1 MSNHTA
7 SLYIRGSTLAKL
19 HTFLSGA
26 AFFSALVVGCVL
38 HYKKIVKNDVAGW
51 PEEWF
56 PSVSATIGDWYP
68 ERNIFQYLIAINSGP
83 RFILLAFGYLLNRK
97 AFPSSA
103 LPGFLSVVGVLRT
116 LACGGWVYITSSDNH
131 DVHDVL
137 MIMYI
142 VLNLPWMF
150 GNIRLSKG
158 RVRRQRIR
166 VASLFW
172 LSLLPMIYFFVQHK
186 VYRVPGAYTRYA
198 FFEWSLILFDILY
211 DSVAI
216 IDLGESRVEASLA
229 FTINIRYV
237 QDPAAARD
245 EIVRDQDS
253 VREPSDP
260 GVSSVQSIKK
270 SPEAHNRVE
279 ARPKVQPFRV
289 IDLFVTYR
297 PLLSFMSDLYFAYLA
312 WTLLTGLPVTLFY
325 FSIWKLA
332 LAGPEFSALATLSP
346 LLLGF
351 APVQSFAN
359 SRGGRTAL
367 AGVAGVFGLG
377 LWWVESMWI
386 RLGAAIIG
394 VFCTGI
400 RWAAEW
406 QADVGNGYHSVLF
419 VLGFILSSLSKH
431 LNHGNNP
438 AWLVV
443 DIASGGRHVLF
454 LVLGFFALVEFAT
467 RPESI
472 FPASLAPTPSTS
484 SQRSVKSSKVDNSPD
499 PTSREPWLF
508 SSIALGAL
516 MCSLHE
522 RLSDPSTLLA
532 WSWSGFPTAGPHP
545 HIHAPLTLLVQVLA
559 TLLALALSPP
569 SPPTG
574 SCTSSGLKKVPTHPL
589 TFVIGVL
596 STYLLH
602 TRTGW
607 IGYASGL
614 VHAAFLTVITPLVLQ
629 NAGAAARSRG
639 AGRVF
644 GLAWAVWTVF
654 LFVSTFT
661 VAYAF
666 VPGAWSFRERTDL
679 VLAAQLALLAPSF
692 SWRTFSVASTTAL
705 QPIPPLARRYI
716 RASLALI
723 AVAALVGPLRRSAP
737 PTPVPVPAHARAR
750 ILNAGIWAVH
760 FGIDNAG
767 RDSQRGM
774 RDLFRDMDLDVVGLL
789 ETDLH
794 RPVFGSRD
802 LTRVAVEDLG
812 YYVDIGPGPNKHTWG
827 CVLLSKFPI
836 LKSHHHLLPS
846 PEGELA
852 PAIEAV
858 IDVYGMNVTVIV
870 AHNGQEE
877 TPLDREL
884 QATEL
889 ARIMSASYPDPLIFL
904 GYVVTSP
911 HAKRPA
917 PYDIM
922 VSDGRVHDI
931 DKDDLDRWCEYIFY
945 RGLHRTAYARISRG
959 SITDT
964 ELQVGQFAV
973 PRHGKTTTAEV
984 AEADRY
990 LRAWKEELPE
1000 EHWFPDTYYGDEH
1013 SGGVRGHFYH
1023 VFNTPLYYKLPPEPA
1038 L

>member
-1 MSNHTA
+1 MVEWRPGLNRTNKNKVSLSIRA
-7 SLYIRGSTLAKL
+7 SSLAKL
-19 HTFLSGA
+19 HALLSGA
-26 AFFSALVVGCVL
+26 AFFCALVVGCAL
-38 HYKKIVKNDVAGW
+38 HYKKIVKNGVAGW
-51 PEEWF
+51 PDEWF

-68 ERNIFQYLIAINSGP
+68 ERNIFQLLIAINSGP
-83 RFILLAFGYLLNRK
+83 RFALIAFGYLLNRHT
-97 AFPSSA
+97 FPSSA

-116 LACGGWVYITSSDNH
+116 LTCGGWVYITSSDDH

-137 MIMYI
+137 MILYI
-142 VLNLPWMF
+142 ALNLPWMF
-150 GNIRLSKG
+150 GNIRLSRG
-158 RVRRQRIR
+158 QARSQR
-166 VASLFW
+166 FW
-172 LSLLPMIYFFVQHK
+172 FSLLPMIYFFVQHK
-186 VYRVPGAYTRYA
+186 VHRIPGAYTRYA
-198 FFEWSLILFDILY
+198 FFEWSLILLDILY

-216 IDLGESRVEASLA
+216 IDFGNSGIEAST
-229 FTINIRYV
+229 FR
-237 QDPAAARD
+237 
-245 EIVRDQDS
+245 VRDQDS
-253 VREPSDP
+253 AREPSDP
-260 GVSSVQSIKK
+260 SVSSVQSVEK
-270 SPEAHNRVE
+270 SPEVHNRVE
-279 ARPKVQPFRV
+279 AGPKIQPLRMV
-289 IDLFVTYR
+289 DLFVSYR
-297 PLLSFMSDLYFAYLA
+297 PLLSFVSDLYFAYQS
-312 WTLLTGLPVTLFY
+312 WTLLTALPVTLFY

-332 LAGPEFSALATLSP
+332 LAGPEFSTLATLSP

-351 APVQSFAN
+351 APVLSFAK
-359 SRGGRTAL
+359 SHSGRAAL
-367 AGVAGVFGLG
+367 AGAAGAIGLG

-386 RLGAAIIG
+386 RLGAAIFG

-406 QADVGNGYHSVLF
+406 QADEGNGYHTVLF

-438 AWLVV
+438 AWPIV
-443 DIASGGRHVLF
+443 DISSGGRHIPVLIF
-454 LVLGFFALVEFAT
+454 GFFALVEFAT

-472 FPASLAPTPSTS
+472 FPASLASTPLKTSQHST
-484 SQRSVKSSKVDNSPD
+484 KSSKAENTPD
-499 PTSREPWLF
+499 PTSREPWLL

-559 TLLALALSPP
+559 TLAALALSPSFPP
-569 SPPTG
+569 SSSTSPTPTTG
-574 SCTSSGLKKVPTHPL
+574 SGPASGLQKIPTHPL
-589 TFVIGVL
+589 TFAIGAL

-607 IGYASGL
+607 IGYSGGV
-614 VHAAFLTVITPLVLQ
+614 VHAAFLTVITPSVLQ

-644 GLAWAVWTVF
+644 GMAWAVWTVF
-654 LFVSTFT
+654 LFVGTFT

-692 SWRTFSVASTTAL
+692 NWRTLSAPSTTPL
-705 QPIPPLARRYI
+705 RPVPPLARRYI

-737 PTPVPVPAHARAR
+737 PTPVPAPAHARAR
-750 ILNAGIWAVH
+750 LVNAGIWAVH

-794 RPVFGSRD
+794 RPVFGGRD
-802 LTRVAVEDLG
+802 LTRAAVEDLG

-846 PEGELA
+846 PDGELA

-858 IDVYGMNVTVIV
+858 IDAYGVNVTVIV

-904 GYVVTSP
+904 GYVVTNP
-911 HAKRPA
+911 HAERPA

-922 VSDGRVHDI
+922 VKDGRIHDI

-945 RGLHRTAYARISRG
+945 RGLYRTAYARVSRG

-973 PRHGKTTTAEV
+973 PQYGKTTGDV

-990 LRAWKEELPE
+990 LRAWREGTPKRTCTYRKN
-1000 EHWFPDTYYGDEH
+1000 HIWFPDAYYGDEH
-1013 SGGVRGHFYH
+1013 YGGVRGHFYH
-1023 VFNTPLYYKLPPEPA
+1023 VFNTVRLFL

>member
-1 MSNHTA
+1 MSTRRA
-7 SLYIRGSTLAKL
+7 SLYIRGSSLAKFHAL
-19 HTFLSGA
+19 LSGA
-26 AFFSALVVGCVL
+26 AFFSALVVGCIL

-68 ERNIFQYLIAINSGP
+68 ERNIFQLLIAINSGP
-83 RFILLAFGYLLNRK
+83 RFILIAFGYLLNRQM
-97 AFPSSA
+97 FPLST

-116 LACGGWVYITSSDNH
+116 LTCGGWVYITSSDNH

-137 MIMYI
+137 MILYI

-150 GNIRLSKG
+150 GNIRLSRG
-158 RVRRQRIR
+158 RARRQR
-166 VASLFW
+166 FW

-216 IDLGESRVEASLA
+216 IDLGESGLEASTVHQCHLS
-229 FTINIRYV
+229 
-237 QDPAAARD
+237 RD
-245 EIVRDQDS
+245 SHLSATQ
-253 VREPSDP
+253 PSDP

-279 ARPKVQPFRV
+279 TRPKVQSFRV

-297 PLLSFMSDLYFAYLA
+297 PLLSFMSDLYFAYQA

-359 SRGGRTAL
+359 SRVGRTAL
-367 AGVAGVFGLG
+367 AGTAGVFGLG

-400 RWAAEW
+400 RWAVEW

-438 AWLVV
+438 AWLIV
-443 DIASGGRHVLF
+443 DVASGRHVLI
-454 LVLGFFALVEFAT
+454 LVLGFFALVELAT
-467 RPESI
+467 RPESA
-472 FPASLAPTPSTS
+472 FHASLAPTALDYLPSIPP
-484 SQRSVKSSKVDNSPD
+484 K
-499 PTSREPWLF
+499 PWLF

-516 MCSLHE
+516 ICSLHE

-574 SCTSSGLKKVPTHPL
+574 SCTSSGLQKIPTHPL
-589 TFVIGVL
+589 TFAIGVL

-607 IGYASGL
+607 TGYAGGL

-654 LFVSTFT
+654 LFVTTFT

-692 SWRTFSVASTTAL
+692 SWRTLSVASTTAL
-705 QPIPPLARRYI
+705 RPVPPLARRYI

-911 HAKRPA
+911 HAERPA

-922 VSDGRVHDI
+922 VRDGRVHDI

-973 PRHGKTTTAEV
+973 PRYGKTTAEV

-990 LRAWKEELPE
+990 LRAWKEELPK
-1000 EHWFPDTYYGDEH
+1000 EHWFPDAYYGDEH